1 MPQRIVAGNWKMNGS
16 RDFVTEYLASLSG
29 EALAKSGCDVLLF
42 PPATLLPMLAARA
55 LEVGIELGIQTVH
68 PEPNGAFTG
77 ELAAEMA
84 VDAGAS
90 WTLVG
95 HSERRQLYGESDV
108 DVTLRALAARRSGL
122 RPMLCVGESLAE
134 RRRGEA
140 GAVVARQLNAVLEAL
155 GDDLAV
161 GSIAYEP
168 VWAIGTGETASPE
181 MAQAM
186 HGMIRG
192 VLRGCS
198 ERLGGMPILYGGSVK
213 PENAATLFAEADID
227 GALVGGASLEPAAF
241 LAIIKAMETHGNP

>member
-16 RDFVTEYLASLSG
+16 REFVAGYLASLSVNT
-29 EALAKSGCDVLLF
+29 LARSGCEVLLF
-42 PPATLLPMLAARA
+42 PPATLLPSLVASVP
-55 LEVGIELGIQTVH
+55 EFGIGLGIQTVH
-68 PEPNGAFTG
+68 PEPKGAFTG

-84 VDAGAS
+84 ADAGAS

-95 HSERRQLYGESDV
+95 HSERRQLNGESDA
-108 DVTLRALAARRSGL
+108 DVALRALAARRAGL

-134 RRRGEA
+134 RQRGEA
-140 GAVVARQLNAVLEAL
+140 EAVVTRQLEAVLEVL

-161 GSIAYEP
+161 GAIAYEP

-192 VLRGCS
+192 VLRRGG

-213 PENAATLFAEADID
+213 PDNAAALFAEVDID
-227 GALVGGASLEPAAF
+227 GALVGGASLDPAAF
-241 LAIIKAMETHGNP
+241 LAIIEAMETHGNP